1 MTFLPLQLHAQPVAW
16 RVFTTRKADPA
27 FLKFQTQIFERDNYT
42 CQFCGFQARQFQ
54 QVINKDNN
62 YHNNKKEN
70 FVTACCFCTQCLFVE
85 SINNNEYGGGVMI
98 YLPEISQ
105 SNLNGLCH
113 VLFCAIANAT
123 SYRGDAQNIYRTLK
137 FRSQT
142 VEQTFGTGLSD
153 PSRLGQ
159 MLIDS
164 PIKDKEITQKK
175 IFRDL
180 RLLPSRTKFTRQIDT
195 WAKSAREEMASTD

>member
-1 MTFLPLQLHAQPVAW
+1 MPYLSLELRAQSNAW

-27 FLKFQTQIFERDNYT
+27 FLKFQEKILERDNYT

-54 QVINKDNN
+54 QIVNKDNN
-62 YHNNKKEN
+62 YQNNKKEN
-70 FVTACCFCTQCLFVE
+70 LVTSCVFCTQCLFIE
-85 SINNNEYGGGVMI
+85 SINNAEYGGGTII

-105 SNLNGLCH
+105 ANLNGLCH

-137 FRSQT
+137 FRAQT
-142 VEQTFGTGLSD
+142 VEQIFGEGLSD
-153 PSRLGQ
+153 PARLGQ

-164 PIKDKEITQKK
+164 PIKDSEATQQK
-175 IFRDL
+175 IFKDV
-180 RLLPSRTKFTRQIDT
+180 RLLPSRTRFSRQIEC
-195 WAKSAREEMASTD
+195 WATAAREEMATEA

>member
-1 MTFLPLQLHAQPVAW
+1 MTYLPLQLRAQPVAW

-62 YHNNKKEN
+62 YQNNKKEN
-70 FVTACCFCTQCLFVE
+70 LITACCFCTQCFFVE
-85 SINNNEYGGGVMI
+85 SINNNEYGGGVII

-105 SNLNGLCH
+105 ANLNGLCH

-142 VEQTFGTGLSD
+142 IEQNFGAGLSD
-153 PSRLGQ
+153 PARLGQ

-164 PIKDKEITQKK
+164 PIKDKESAQMK
-175 IFRDL
+175 IFKDI
-180 RLLPSRTKFTRQIDT
+180 RLLPSRTKFGRQIDT
-195 WAKSAREEMASTD
+195 WAKAAREEMASTA